1 MGKKKCSGTAH
12 ILVVT
17 GGGSAGCNSSSTCSS
32 SVFLFMSAW
41 KQILNAEN
49 ITKKKQQ
56 QQRSIMTLPLL
67 WYLSGTEGSGLHTN
81 DNCLSSLDA
90 VFILGSQGFFMQ
102 TLPGHRRAAEGSCP
116 WLTVR
121 KTKSRRN
128 LSYLVTAWVK
138 RAHRAT
144 SSSLKW
150 SSASVN
156 LPQWTCTLLARV
168 LERRGNVCCAF
179 ALSSVTVLEHPNLGV
194 PWQGCAV
201 PAVSLGRDQ
210 SDSCGAVSWWGS
222 WAVDG
227 ICSLAANGWGQLW
240 DRGRKKLSGLKRGP
254 LVREQKGRTVLSME
268 HPNAGG
274 IALGFWPEISMSCR
288 MLDGIWGSCGCW
300 HSEPGFELRCLVPAQ
315 GLDAISS
322 LLSWSGILGW
332 VQLHGAVEGRLLD
345 VPPLFLLL
353 KLRNLKQTFWK
364 HEMH

>member
-17 GGGSAGCNSSSTCSS
+17 GGRSAGCNSSSTCSS

-121 KTKSRRN
+121 KMKSRRN

-156 LPQWTCTLLARV
+156 LHPACPCSREKRKCLLCICSQQCNCAWAPKPGSP
-168 LERRGNVCCAF
+168 LAGLCCA
-179 ALSSVTVLEHPNLGV
+179 SCQSGKGSVWLLRCCVLVG
-194 PWQGCAV
+194 
-201 PAVSLGRDQ
+201 
-210 SDSCGAVSWWGS
+210 
-222 WAVDG
+222 
-227 ICSLAANGWGQLW
+227 
-240 DRGRKKLSGLKRGP
+240 KLS
-254 LVREQKGRTVLSME
+254 
-268 HPNAGG
+268 
-274 IALGFWPEISMSCR
+274 
-288 MLDGIWGSCGCW
+288 CW
-300 HSEPGFELRCLVPAQ
+300 WH
-315 GLDAISS
+315 
-322 LLSWSGILGW
+322 
-332 VQLHGAVEGRLLD
+332 
-345 VPPLFLLL
+345 LLL
-353 KLRNLKQTFWK
+353 GS
-364 HEMH
+364 